1 MSIALAAVAGCEVLK
16 EESGMAGKLNSN
28 SLVEFLEP
36 LILGGRKSHPKRER
50 VSLASFLLRWGNNFF
65 KVFSK

>member
-28 SLVEFLEP
+28 SLVMCAMLYIVKHYNLVMTHTP
-36 LILGGRKSHPKRER
+36 TVL
-50 VSLASFLLRWGNNFF
+50 
-65 KVFSK
+65 